1 MWKGRGRG
9 RKWRGR
15 GSRGEEGGRGG
26 RGGEGEVEGR
36 ETYNNFCLLQTAI
49 EFATLQNV

>member
-1 MWKGRGRG
+1 MEGRR
-9 RKWRGR
+9 RRERWRGR
-15 GSRGEEGGRGG
+15 GSRREEGGRGG

-36 ETYNNFCLLQTAI
+36 ETNNNFCLLQTAI